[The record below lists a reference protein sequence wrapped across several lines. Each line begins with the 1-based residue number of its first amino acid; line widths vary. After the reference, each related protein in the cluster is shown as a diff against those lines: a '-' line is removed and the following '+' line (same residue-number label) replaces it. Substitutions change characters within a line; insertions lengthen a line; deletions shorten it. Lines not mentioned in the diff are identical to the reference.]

1 MPKIYLSPSD
11 QSKNTYA
18 AGNTTEEKQCERIA
32 TATAAALKRCG
43 FDVIANLA
51 DGMYTKITQSN
62 EWGADLHVCIH
73 TNAYNEK
80 VSGTRVFC
88 YNLKGEGY
96 KAAQAVFNALAPIT
110 PGTSENVKETPSLYE
125 IRMSTA
131 PCVYVEVDFHD
142 VDEVALWIINHV
154 EEIGEAICKG
164 ICQYFGVK
172 YVEPKKETVAQSD
185 TLYRVQVG
193 AFKVKANADAYL
205 KKVQAAGFTDAYISV
220 GK

>member
-1 MPKIYLSPSD
+1 MPKVYLSPSD

-32 TATAAALKRCG
+32 TATATALKRCG

-80 VSGTRVFC
+80 VTGTRVFC
-88 YNLKGEGY
+88 YNRKGEGY

-110 PGTSENVKETPSLYE
+110 PGTSENIKENTSLYE

-154 EEIGEAICKG
+154 AEIGEAICKG
-164 ICQYFGVK
+164 ICQYFGIP
-172 YVEPKKETVAQSD
+172 YVAPKKATEGD
-185 TLYRVQVG
+185 TIYRVQVG

-205 KKVQAAGFTDAYISV
+205 KKVRAAGFKDAYITT

>member
-1 MPKIYLSPSD
+1 MPKVYLSPSD

-32 TATAAALKRCG
+32 TATATALKRCG
-43 FDVIANLA
+43 FDVIANLT

-62 EWGADLHVCIH
+62 EWGADIHVCIH

-96 KAAQAVFNALAPIT
+96 KAAQAVFNCLAPIT
-110 PGTSENVKETPSLYE
+110 PGTSENIKENTSLYE

-172 YVEPKKETVAQSD
+172 YVAPKKATEGGTI
-185 TLYRVQVG
+185 YRIQVG
-193 AFKVKANADAYL
+193 SFRVKANADAYL
-205 KKVQAAGFTDAYISV
+205 KKVQAAGFPDAYITTA
-220 GK
+220 K